1 MENLFTHLKDVFS
14 TEPFSENQ
22 SAFTI
27 TVYTNLDY
35 AADQV
40 YAYVKRSKGST
51 NGHILLNNK
60 RHEIEW
66 IIHHG
71 NYDEI
76 NYIRILMPYFV
87 LQKCF

>member
-35 AADQV
+35 AADRLRLCK
-40 YAYVKRSKGST
+40 ASKGST

-60 RHEIEW
+60 
-66 IIHHG
+66 
-71 NYDEI
+71 
-76 NYIRILMPYFV
+76 
-87 LQKCF
+87 KA

>member
-14 TEPFSENQ
+14 TEPFRENQ

-51 NGHILLNNK
+51 NGHILLNKKGMRSNGSFIMVIMMK
-60 RHEIEW
+60 
-66 IIHHG
+66 
-71 NYDEI
+71 
-76 NYIRILMPYFV
+76 
-87 LQKCF
+87 

>member
-35 AADQV
+35 VDQV
-40 YAYVKRSKGST
+40 YAYVKRSKG
-51 NGHILLNNK
+51 K
-60 RHEIEW
+60 HEW
-66 IIHHG
+66 THTA
-71 NYDEI
+71 
-76 NYIRILMPYFV
+76 
-87 LQKCF
+87 K